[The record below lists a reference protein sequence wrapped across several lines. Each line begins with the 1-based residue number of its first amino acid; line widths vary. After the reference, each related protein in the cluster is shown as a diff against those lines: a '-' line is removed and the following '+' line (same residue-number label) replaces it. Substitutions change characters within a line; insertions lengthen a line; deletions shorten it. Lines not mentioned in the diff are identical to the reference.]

1 MNACKIVS
9 KFVASFIIYLTR
21 LLVLTALLFSLSLS
35 LLYSAAGCNPFALSI
50 IADYF
55 PQVSPSLLIPLLH
68 SFSLYSR
75 SYAVQ
80 LLVYTIGVY
89 TLATV

>member
-9 KFVASFIIYLTR
+9 KFAASFIIYLTR
-21 LLVLTALLFSLSLS
+21 LLVLTALLFSLS

>member
-1 MNACKIVS
+1 MNAGKIVS
-9 KFVASFIIYLTR
+9 KFAASFIIYLTR
-21 LLVLTALLFSLSLS
+21 LLVLTALLFSLS

-55 PQVSPSLLIPLLH
+55 PQVSPSLLIPFLH
-68 SFSLYSR
+68 SFSLHSR